1 MAILVSV
8 GVWGLA
14 VSQSG
19 VRAEQAKSVWD
30 GVYTPA
36 QATRGLE
43 AYKNA
48 CLECHGADLKGDG
61 EAPPLSGDDFQ
72 GNWND
77 LSVGDFFER
86 IRISMPPSD
95 ADSVT
100 PAAKADIVAYVLA
113 QNKYPEGET
122 ELEPT
127 LEALKD
133 IKIEF
138 KP

>member
-1 MAILVSV
+1 MLVAA

-19 VRAEQAKSVWD
+19 VRAEQGRTVWD
-30 GVYTPA
+30 GAYTAA
-36 QATRGLE
+36 QAARGLE
-43 AYKNA
+43 AYKTA
-48 CLECHGADLKGDG
+48 CSECHGADLKGDG
-61 EAPPLSGDDFQ
+61 YAPPLVGDDFQ

-86 IRISMPPSD
+86 IRISMPPGS
-95 ADSVT
+95 AASVT

-113 QNKYPEGET
+113 QNKYPEGQAEI
-122 ELEPT
+122 EPK

-133 IKIEF
+133 IKIVL